1 MNYSLK
7 LGENLNIQN
16 SQNILKPP
24 LALSKLLA
32 LAQID
37 TSLILELSQ
46 SFNVHQFQLGEEISA
61 SPSNLSGSTQ
71 NSVQREQNPDPK
83 IPIDFYLVCQGQIRL
98 LCRPPEPRET
108 TALLLGT
115 DDSFGA
121 DQLFSDLPEQLL
133 PYRAIAASPVQV
145 ARLPADTLALW
156 LKRFPQLREPL
167 LSQTQ
172 LRQRLIFFKTSTQLR
187 SLPSL
192 QLKQFAP
199 YLSEQVLPTGA
210 ALSASAPG
218 HFWLRQGEV
227 TSPQNSLNLPAIG
240 SDWGYPDPTPAD
252 WTAQTHLSVYKLP
265 VEAWEVAQALIPALS
280 PTGSGAI
287 QAQTAVSLAQT
298 GGDRNGKVLGGSK
311 TIGSAS
317 KPPANPQIRSPQ
329 RQPQWSQQPIQLPSV
344 SPSVSPSASPAESP
358 ADPVVFPKPL
368 NRRLLD
374 LFDRYPWI
382 EQQSSSDCGAAC
394 LGMICRYWGKQ
405 FPLYMLREQANVGRS
420 GASLKN
426 LAIAAEN
433 LGLEAR
439 PVRASLN
446 RLAEQQKPWI
456 AHWEGIHYVVVY
468 QVTAKRVI
476 IADPALGKRSLSR
489 QEFQDHWTGY
499 ALLIEPTERLQGTEI
514 KKQASLGR
522 YLSALLPYRSLA
534 MQIIL
539 VSLLIQV
546 FGLVTPLF
554 TQIIL
559 DQVVVQKSLSALN
572 VFIAGLL
579 LFSIWNVCMGSVR
592 QYLLSYFS
600 NRLDLTLISG
610 FIRHTLTLP
619 LKFFESRR
627 VGDILTRVQ
636 ENQKIQRFLIGQVVL
651 AWLNFL
657 TGFVY
662 LGLMLYYNW
671 RLTLLVLALIP
682 PIVLLTLFA
691 TPFLRKVSRQ
701 IFNEAADQNSLL
713 VEIMTGVAT
722 VKAAAA
728 EQELRWRWEDSLTQ
742 QMNAQF
748 KGQKLG
754 IGLQTASGL
763 INTLGSTALLWYG
776 ATLVIQDQLTIGQF
790 VAFNMMM
797 GYVISPVIALVNLWD
812 ELQEVFI
819 SVERLNDVFET
830 APEAASVRSLLTLP
844 PLQGEV
850 QFENVTFRYSEDE
863 EHNTLQN
870 ISFEVQPG
878 QTIAIVGRSG
888 SGKSTLTKLMQG
900 LYHPNQG
907 HVIVDGHDLCHT
919 APQSLRSQLGV
930 VPQECFLFSGTIL
943 ENITLYRSEF
953 TLEEVVEVAKL
964 AEAHAFIQTLP
975 LGYNTKVGE
984 RGSSLSG
991 GQRQRIAIARAL
1003 LGDPRVLILDEATSS
1018 LDTESERRFQRNLT
1032 QIRRDRTTF
1041 VIAHRLSTVRNA
1053 DRILILDRG
1062 VLVEQGTHEEL
1073 MAAQGLYYHLAQ
1085 QQLDL

>member
-1 MNYSLK
+1 MNYGIK
-7 LGENLNIQN
+7 N
-16 SQNILKPP
+16 SKTLEALDSRDMLQPP
-24 LALSKLLA
+24 SAISNLLA
-32 LAQID
+32 LAGACKDQ
-37 TSLILELSQ
+37 ILEFGQ
-46 SFNVHQFQLGEEISA
+46 NVTVYRFNLGEEILIDD
-61 SPSNLSGSTQ
+61 SNLSVLTQHSVQCEQ
-71 NSVQREQNPDPK
+71 NSKLKNTF
-83 IPIDFYLVCQGQIRL
+83 DFYLVCQGQVRL
-98 LCRPPEPRET
+98 LCQTPEQRET
-108 TALLLGT
+108 TALLLGANE
-115 DDSFGA
+115 SFGA
-121 DQLFSDLPEQLL
+121 DLLFCEIAELSFF
-133 PYRAIAASPVQV
+133 YRAIAASSVQV
-145 ARLPADTLALW
+145 ARVSADTLGLW
-156 LKRFPQLREPL
+156 LKQFPQLGKYL
-167 LSQTQ
+167 LQQTQ
-172 LRQRLIFFKTSTQLR
+172 LRQRLIFFKTCTALR
-187 SLPSL
+187 SIPSQ
-192 QLKQFAP
+192 QLKQFVP
-199 YLSEQVLPTGA
+199 HLSEQIIPSGVSLA
-210 ALSASAPG
+210 ELAPG
-218 HFWLRQGEV
+218 TLGRFWLRQGEV
-227 TSPQNSLNLPAIG
+227 TSPENPLPLVIG
-240 SDWGYPDPTPAD
+240 SHWGYPELTPAVYL
-252 WTAQTHLSVYKLP
+252 AQTDVAVYSLP
-265 VEAWEVAQALIPALS
+265 AERWETAQALVPALNPAYKEKTSEEIAFRARVS
-280 PTGSGAI
+280 P
-287 QAQTAVSLAQT
+287 AQT
-298 GGDRNGKVLGGSK
+298 DRNGGSGR
-311 TIGSAS
+311 IS
-317 KPPANPQIRSPQ
+317 KPVSSPPLRHANAQSNLIQHHPDSG
-329 RQPQWSQQPIQLPSV
+329 RQPLQ
-344 SPSVSPSASPAESP
+344 SPLASPTESP
-358 ADPVVFPKPL
+358 TDPVLFPKPL

-394 LGMICRYWGKQ
+394 LGMICRYWGKR

-433 LGLEAR
+433 LGLNAR

-446 RLAEQQKPWI
+446 RLAEQKNPWI

-468 QVTAKRVI
+468 QVTANRVI
-476 IADPALGKRSLSR
+476 IADPAIGKRSLSR
-489 QEFQDHWTGY
+489 QEFQDHWTDY
-499 ALLIEPTERLQGTEI
+499 ALLLEPTEQLHSTEI
-514 KKQASLGR
+514 KKHASLSR
-522 YLSALLPYRSLA
+522 YLAALLPYRALGV
-534 MQIIL
+534 QIVL

-572 VFIAGLL
+572 VFTLGLL
-579 LFSIWNVCMGSVR
+579 LFSVWNICMGSVR

-671 RLTLLVLALIP
+671 RLTILVLALIP

-701 IFNEAADQNSLL
+701 IFNESADQNSLL
-713 VEIMTGVAT
+713 VEMMTGVAT
-722 VKAAAA
+722 IKAAAA
-728 EQELRWRWEDSLTQ
+728 EQELRWRWEDHLTQ
-742 QMNAQF
+742 QMNVQF

-763 INTLGSTALLWYG
+763 INALGSTAILWYG

-830 APEAASVRSLLTLP
+830 APEASAQRSLLSLP
-844 PLQGEV
+844 PLRGEV
-850 QFENVTFRYSEDE
+850 RFENVTFRYSQDE
-863 EHNTLQN
+863 EQNTLQN

-888 SGKSTLTKLMQG
+888 SGKSTLTKLLQG

-953 TLEEVVEVAKL
+953 ILEQVVEVAKL

-984 RGSSLSG
+984 RGCSLSG

-1003 LGDPRVLILDEATSS
+1003 LGNPRILILDEATSS
-1018 LDTESERRFQRNLT
+1018 LDTESERRFQRNLA

-1041 VIAHRLSTVRNA
+1041 IIAHRLSTVRNA

-1062 VLVEQGTHEEL
+1062 ILVEQGTHEEL